1 MTAAEHAL
9 PGRGAPG
16 RLPLEA
22 AAWEK
27 LRDAVELGQG
37 RFALLAVEAPSPFI
51 AVELARRFADHGL
64 RTHLDRFT
72 GDQAGAHDWAIP
84 TQADVWIIAAEEDD
98 EGPLTRG
105 WQRTFRGLNRIR
117 NHLQR
122 SFEGALLVV
131 GGAWFH
137 RLAWEEASDL
147 WSVREGP
154 YRFALPEALLGL
166 PQRLDVWTGFRE
178 TLPEMRATTE
188 GGRGPSFQAL
198 ALQLE
203 AQAQQLDALGF
214 APEADLCRVRAL
226 AARARFQDRRP
237 LMDALR
243 AFTHPR
249 VATRARLEWVR
260 LAEDCLHIDLW
271 KAELDAL
278 VQAAGPDRIDRLL
291 VHWTATERRL
301 LPDEVRAHLDAM
313 GAVAADGPG
322 RRAWHLAWARQ
333 ARTTLGD
340 VEEAGRRI
348 EAARAE
354 APEPWADD
362 LDVEIEVNELADLS
376 RPAGVAAEAWERLA
390 ARAEGVGAV
399 VEALGC
405 RAQEADFLNAGGQPQ
420 EADAL
425 RQALVQAYAALE
437 DRVAELGMR
446 LRTAR
451 RLGLQGKFDT
461 ALGQLRDIEA
471 GISSLGDHRGA
482 ALARLDVAQMLDHQG
497 AREGVA
503 LRAAAEAVFLE
514 LGDPEARA
522 QALLN
527 TASLWN
533 QQRDFDRALPLLA
546 EAQRLFASINNSN
559 GHARVRAEVAKS
571 LLTKGDFEQA
581 LREAQQAQDVFGRLG
596 QRHNH
601 AHATALVGQALYGL
615 DQLGAA
621 RATLEAVLRVQTA
634 LANPR
639 SEAIAQSHLAKVV
652 EAQGEVAQAIVLY
665 REATRTLDGLGSHR
679 DAAAMGMDLARLL
692 LQTGALD
699 EAEAVLEQ
707 ALAVYEQADAPL
719 GQANTLLGLAALAL
733 QRGRP
738 LDALRGY
745 RRALRLSRELKNPT
759 VIAEAGDRLLSIP
772 GAVTG
777 PERLHLAREVARA
790 RAATGAAPPERSHR
804 T

>member
-1 MTAAEHAL
+1 VTAAEHAS

-37 RFALLAVEAPSPFI
+37 RFALLAVEAPTPFI

-84 TQADVWIIAAEEDD
+84 TPADVWIIAAEEDD

-166 PQRLDVWTGFRE
+166 PQRLDVWTGFRK
-178 TLPEMRATTE
+178 TPPEMRATTD
-188 GGRGPSFQAL
+188 GGPSFQAL

-249 VATRARLEWVR
+249 VATRARLEWVI
-260 LAEDCLHIDLW
+260 LAEDCLHADTW
-271 KAELDAL
+271 KAELNAL

-322 RRAWHLAWARQ
+322 RRAWHLAWAQQ

-340 VEEAGRRI
+340 VEEAARRI

-354 APEPWADD
+354 APGPWADD
-362 LDVEIEVNELADLS
+362 LDVEIEANQLADLS
-376 RPAGVAAEAWERLA
+376 RPAGEGALAWGRLA
-390 ARAEGVGAV
+390 ARAEAVGAIL
-399 VEALGC
+399 EALGC
-405 RAQEADFLNAGGQPQ
+405 RALEAGLLNTSGQPK
-420 EADAL
+420 EAAAL
-425 RQALVQAYAALE
+425 RQALVEAYDAL
-437 DRVAELGMR
+437 DDQVAGLGMR
-446 LRTAR
+446 MQTAR
-451 RLGLQGKFDT
+451 RLGLEGQIAT
-461 ALGQLRDIEA
+461 ALAQQRELEAALGGLGQR
-471 GISSLGDHRGA
+471 RGA
-482 ALARLDVAQMLDHQG
+482 AMARLEVAQMLDHQG
-497 AREGVA
+497 AREGA
-503 LRAAAEAVFLE
+503 TLRAAAEAVFLE

-522 QALLN
+522 RALLN
-527 TASLWN
+527 TASFWN
-533 QQRDFDRALPLLA
+533 RQRDFDRALPLLA
-546 EAQRLFASINNSN
+546 EAQRLLVALNDLD
-559 GHARVRAEVAKS
+559 GQAQVRAEVATS

-596 QRHNH
+596 QVHNH
-601 AHATALVGQALYGL
+601 ASATALVGMAFGGMG
-615 DQLGAA
+615 QLGAA
-621 RATLEAVLRVQTA
+621 RAALEAALRAQTE

-639 SEAIAQSHLAKVV
+639 EEAISQAQLAEVH
-652 EAQGEVAQAIVLY
+652 EAQGDVAQAIELY
-665 REATRTLDGLGSHR
+665 REATCTLDRLGSHR
-679 DAAAMGMDLARLL
+679 DAAATGMNLARLL

-707 ALAVYEQADAPL
+707 ALAVYEQADARL
-719 GQANTLLGLAALAL
+719 GQADALLGLGALAL

-745 RRALRLSRELKNPT
+745 RRALRLGRELKNPT
-759 VIAEAGDRLLSIP
+759 VTAEAGDRLLSIP